1 MPFRPEFRNA
11 LALLV
16 TAIRHLRQRGREAPI
31 LVGGAAVELF
41 TGGAI
46 TSGDFD
52 FVSPHQDEFFAELLK
67 LGFERPTQPGWLT
80 RSLFHPTLGFG
91 VQVVSGQLMDG
102 RAEKNRILVLDTAET
117 SEGQELAWV
126 IPVEDLIADRMA
138 QAFAGSAVRNDM
150 KNQAVRLY
158 QFAELPDH
166 AYLDKRIRTETADEA
181 SLATL
186 QAWSHESD
194 KA

>member
-1 MPFRPEFRNA
+1 
-11 LALLV
+11 
-16 TAIRHLRQRGREAPI
+16 
-31 LVGGAAVELF
+31 
-41 TGGAI
+41 
-46 TSGDFD
+46 
-52 FVSPHQDEFFAELLK
+52 
-67 LGFERPTQPGWLT
+67 
-80 RSLFHPTLGFG
+80 
-91 VQVVSGQLMDG
+91 MDG
-102 RAEKNRILVLDTAET
+102 RAEKSRILVLDTAET

-138 QAFAGSAVRNDM
+138 QALAGSAVRNDM

-194 KA
+194 EA